1 METTITLFKQHG
13 PIAGML
19 TLAVFFLL
27 SSMDGRFQSMD
38 GRLQGMD
45 DEIQELRIEMAEEFK
60 AVRVDM
66 AADHQA
72 IRTEMAEEFKAVR
85 SDVSNLVERVAR
97 VETRLDSIHD

>member
-19 TLAVFFLL
+19 ALTVFILL
-27 SSMDGRFQSMD
+27 SSMDGK
-38 GRLQGMD
+38 LQNMD
-45 DEIQELRIEMAEEFK
+45 DEIREL
-60 AVRVDM
+60 RVDM

-85 SDVSNLVERVAR
+85 SDVSDLAERVAR
-97 VETRLDSIHD
+97 VETRLDSR